1 MVQRVLIIDDEVA
14 LARNIKDYLEA
25 DGFEARACGDGET
38 GIAAFDE
45 LPTDVVVLDLN
56 LPGMDGLAVLEL
68 LREHDAP
75 TRVIIIT
82 AYGNGQTASAAL
94 RAGAYD
100 YLAKPLALSDLRRIV
115 VRAMRESAEDGVRGP
130 DH

>member
-1 MVQRVLIIDDEVA
+1 
-14 LARNIKDYLEA
+14 
-25 DGFEARACGDGET
+25 
-38 GIAAFDE
+38 
-45 LPTDVVVLDLN
+45 
-56 LPGMDGLAVLEL
+56 VLEL

>member
-82 AYGNGQTASAAL
+82 AYGNGQTASC
-94 RAGAYD
+94 GT
-100 YLAKPLALSDLRRIV
+100 PRR
-115 VRAMRESAEDGVRGP
+115 GVRLSCQAAGTKRP
-130 DH
+130 SSYRRARDAGVGGRWRTRP